1 MGRIHKKS
9 AKICPEGTDG
19 IARRTARLRLRRGL
33 REIIRKALTTGAL
46 SAIIKGCSRL
56 SISAALYGFNTMNP
70 KGMLLLNGERMTV
83 AKAMT
88 RCLQAEGISTV
99 FGYPGAAICP
109 FYDELNKTDI
119 KHVLVRHEVNGGHA
133 ASGYARVAGKPA
145 VAIATS
151 GPGALNLITAIA
163 TAYMD
168 SVPLVVITGQ
178 VNSDQIGRDV
188 FQEADITG
196 SAEPF
201 VKHSYLL
208 KRPEDTAEVFKR
220 AFYIAGTGRR
230 GPVLIDV
237 PFDVQK
243 AEIDFEYPETVD
255 IRSYRP
261 STTGNGYQIKRA
273 AQTILEAKKPLICA
287 GGGLFTGNAAEL
299 CRRLTELT
307 DIPAVSTMMGLGAV
321 PTDSA
326 GFYGMLGMHG
336 HAAANYAVN
345 SCDVL
350 IVLGARFGDRT
361 IATMKNRSEMTVI
374 HIDIDP
380 AEIGKNIGAHI
391 PIVGDISLVLGQ
403 LIAALEQAEERPD
416 RTAWKRELD
425 EHRTQLPTEP
435 AAKGFVNPKHFMAI
449 LDRVLPQHSVIAA
462 DVGQNQIWT
471 ARGLTFSENR
481 RFITSG
487 GMGTMG
493 YSLPAAIGAKSADPS
508 AAVVAI
514 CGDGSFQMQ
523 FMELATA
530 VQHNIPV
537 KVVVMRNNYLGMVRE
552 LQERAYDNRTC
563 AVSLDGSPCFTKLA
577 EAYGIESV
585 LVDSPETAE
594 DAVRRMI
601 ASDKPFLLE
610 VAVEEY
616 EKSIL

>member
-1 MGRIHKKS
+1 
-9 AKICPEGTDG
+9 
-19 IARRTARLRLRRGL
+19 
-33 REIIRKALTTGAL
+33 
-46 SAIIKGCSRL
+46 
-56 SISAALYGFNTMNP
+56 
-70 KGMLLLNGERMTV
+70 MTV

-88 RCLQAEGISTV
+88 ECLKAEGISTV

-109 FYDELNKTDI
+109 FYDELYKTDI
-119 KHVLVRHEVNGGHA
+119 RHVLVRHEANGGHA
-133 ASGYARVAGKPA
+133 ASGYARITGKPA

-168 SVPLVVITGQ
+168 SIPMVVITGQ

-237 PFDVQK
+237 PFDIQK
-243 AEIDFEYPETVD
+243 SEIDFEYPESVD

-273 AQTILEAKKPLICA
+273 VQQMLSAKKPLIVA
-287 GGGLFTGNAAEL
+287 GGGLFTGEGVKL
-299 CRRLTELT
+299 CRKLAEMT
-307 DIPAVSTMMGLGAV
+307 DIPAVSTMMGLGAI
-321 PTDSA
+321 PTDSPA
-326 GFYGMLGMHG
+326 FYGMMGMHG
-336 HAAANYAVN
+336 SRSANYAVN
-345 SCDVL
+345 NCDTM
-350 IVLGARFGDRT
+350 IVLGARLGDRA
-361 IATMKNRSEMTVI
+361 ISPMKKRDDLTVI

-380 AEIGKNIGAHI
+380 AEIGKNIEAHI
-391 PIVGDISLVLGQ
+391 PIVGDITLILGQ
-403 LIAALEQAEERPD
+403 LIAQLEQLPESRHAE
-416 RTAWKRELD
+416 WKAELD
-425 EHRTQLPTEP
+425 ANRTEKELVEAPE
-435 AAKGFVNPKHFMAI
+435 GYVNPKWFMQQ
-449 LDRVLPQHSVIAA
+449 LDKHLPKYSVVVA

-471 ARGLTFSENR
+471 ARNLTYSEG
-481 RFITSG
+481 RFLTSG

-493 YSLPAAIGAKSADPS
+493 YSVPCAIGAKAADPS
-508 AAVVAI
+508 AEVIAI
-514 CGDGSFQMQ
+514 CGDGSFQME

-530 VQHNIPV
+530 VQHGINI
-537 KVVVMRNNYLGMVRE
+537 KVIVMRNRWLGMVRE
-552 LQERAYDNRTC
+552 LQTNAYGNRLT

-577 EAYGIESV
+577 DAYGIENV
-585 LVDSPETAE
+585 LVDSPESAE
-594 DAVRRMI
+594 DAIKRML

-610 VAVEEY
+610 VAVEEF
-616 EKSIL
+616 EKTIL

>member
-1 MGRIHKKS
+1 
-9 AKICPEGTDG
+9 
-19 IARRTARLRLRRGL
+19 
-33 REIIRKALTTGAL
+33 
-46 SAIIKGCSRL
+46 
-56 SISAALYGFNTMNP
+56 
-70 KGMLLLNGERMTV
+70 MTV

-88 RCLQAEGISTV
+88 ECLKAEGISTV

-109 FYDELNKTDI
+109 FYDELYKTDI
-119 KHVLVRHEVNGGHA
+119 RHVLVRHEANGGHA
-133 ASGYARVAGKPA
+133 ASGYARITGKPA

-168 SVPLVVITGQ
+168 SIPMVVITGQ

-237 PFDVQK
+237 PFDIQK
-243 AEIDFEYPETVD
+243 SEIDFEYPESVD

-273 AQTILEAKKPLICA
+273 VQQMLTAKKPLIVA
-287 GGGLFTGNAAEL
+287 GGGLFTGEGVKL
-299 CRRLTELT
+299 CRKLAEMT
-307 DIPAVSTMMGLGAV
+307 DIPAVSTMMGLGAI
-321 PTDSA
+321 PTDSPA
-326 GFYGMLGMHG
+326 FYGMMGMHG
-336 HAAANYAVN
+336 SRSANYAVN
-345 SCDVL
+345 NCDTM
-350 IVLGARFGDRT
+350 IVLGARLGDRA
-361 IATMKNRSEMTVI
+361 ISAMKSRDDLTVI

-380 AEIGKNIGAHI
+380 AEIGKNIEAHI
-391 PIVGDISLVLGQ
+391 PIVGDITLILGQ
-403 LIAALEQAEERPD
+403 LIAQLEQLPESRHAE
-416 RTAWKRELD
+416 WKAELD
-425 EHRTQLPTEP
+425 ANRTEKELVEAPE
-435 AAKGFVNPKHFMAI
+435 GYVNPKWFMQQ
-449 LDRVLPQHSVIAA
+449 LDKQLPKYSVVVA

-471 ARGLTFSENR
+471 ARNLTYSEG
-481 RFITSG
+481 RFLTSG

-493 YSLPAAIGAKSADPS
+493 YSVPCAIGAKAADPS
-508 AAVVAI
+508 AEVIAI
-514 CGDGSFQMQ
+514 CGDGSFQME

-530 VQHNIPV
+530 VQHGINI
-537 KVVVMRNNYLGMVRE
+537 KVIVMRNRWLGMVRE
-552 LQERAYDNRTC
+552 LQTNAYGNRLT

-577 EAYGIESV
+577 DAYGIENV
-585 LVDSPETAE
+585 LVDSPDKAE
-594 DAVRRMI
+594 DAIKRML

-610 VAVEEY
+610 VAVEEF
-616 EKSIL
+616 EKTIL